1 MFCFLALSFHLVL
14 GKLITMKRIMAN
26 KSMLTGILLFA
37 FTTGLVACVLCFC
50 DNEPQQ
56 TLEISTTHFINLI

>member
-1 MFCFLALSFHLVL
+1 
-14 GKLITMKRIMAN
+14 MKKIIAN
-26 KSMLTGILLFA
+26 KSTLMGILLFA
-37 FTTGLVACVLCFC
+37 FTTGLVACVLSFC

>member
-1 MFCFLALSFHLVL
+1 MLHLLALSFQLVL
-14 GKLITMKRIMAN
+14 GKLITMKKIIVT
-26 KSMLTGILLFA
+26 KSMLTGILLLA
-37 FTTGLVACVLCFC
+37 FTISLVACVLCFC